1 MGLEAGT
8 TRHVNKRI
16 NDKVNLKLTHLF
28 GASLAL
34 PVLVPEYLHLCSYG
48 EMILKMTFPF
58 LGDSYGFQES
68 DPGMT
73 NFSELQNPM
82 PKDQLRRG
90 YPWSPFLI
98 LF

>member
-8 TRHVNKRI
+8 ARHVNKRI
-16 NDKVNLKLTHLF
+16 NDKGNLKLTRLF

-34 PVLVPEYLHLCSYG
+34 SVLVHGYLHLCSYG

-58 LGDSYGFQES
+58 LENSSVFQAS

-73 NFSELQNPM
+73 NFSELQSPM
-82 PKDQLRRG
+82 PKAQLRRG
-90 YPWSPFLI
+90 YP
-98 LF
+98 